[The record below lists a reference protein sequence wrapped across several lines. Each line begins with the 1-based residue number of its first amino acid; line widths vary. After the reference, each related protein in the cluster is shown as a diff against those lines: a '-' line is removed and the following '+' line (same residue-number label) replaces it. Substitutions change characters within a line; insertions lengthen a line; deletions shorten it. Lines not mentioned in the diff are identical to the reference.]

1 MKRSILLCSLL
12 CALLCSCQ
20 TAPDTQSPVDE
31 EQNETVNHDQTDKT
45 DAEAQTRLAYYE
57 SLVGN
62 LQAEILDLKA
72 SLFSERV
79 EYEARIDALET
90 ELKAMGDGN
99 EGSTSNPNEE
109 AGNSPS
115 ETDERLFRYTVS
127 NGEAVLTAYLGDASE
142 VLIPATLGGCP
153 VVAVGDRAF
162 LNQTSLTSV
171 TLPKGV
177 REIGWFAF
185 SGCIALERV
194 EIPSNVRAIAYG
206 AFQNCSDTLTVVCH
220 VGSYAEAYAQSYG
233 MRILRQS

>member
-1 MKRSILLCSLL
+1 MKRSILLCTLL
-12 CALLCSCQ
+12 CALLCGCQ
-20 TAPDTQSPVDE
+20 TTSDTPPPVGE
-31 EQNETVNHDQTDKT
+31 EQNETVHHDQTDKS
-45 DAEAQTRLAYYE
+45 DAETQTRLAYYE

-62 LQAEILDLKA
+62 LQAQILDLKT

-90 ELKAMGDGN
+90 ELKAMGEDNG
-99 EGSTSNPNEE
+99 GSTSNPNEE
-109 AGNSPS
+109 SGNSPL

-127 NGEAVLTAYLGDASE
+127 NGEAMLTAYLGDASE
-142 VLIPATLGGCP
+142 VLIPATLGGYP

-171 TLPKGV
+171 TVPEGV

-206 AFQNCSDTLTVVCH
+206 AFQNCSDTLTVVCS

-233 MRILRQS
+233 MRILRK